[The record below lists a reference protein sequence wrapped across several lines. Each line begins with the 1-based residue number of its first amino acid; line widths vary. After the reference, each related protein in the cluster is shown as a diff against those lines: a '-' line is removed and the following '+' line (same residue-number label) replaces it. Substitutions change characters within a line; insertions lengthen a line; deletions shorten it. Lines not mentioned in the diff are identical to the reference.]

1 MRSTEMPTKEI
12 LARIH
17 RVASIIEKDVKII
30 DISQKAK
37 EIQSLVDLI
46 KEK

>member
-1 MRSTEMPTKEI
+1 MRSTEMLTKEI